1 LRTVHRRG
9 GTAITGGSGGL
20 GRTIIGA
27 LTIGVLRVGIAVVGL
42 DPAYEPIAYG
52 LFIIVAVALS
62 IDRSANA
69 IVK

>member
-1 LRTVHRRG
+1 
-9 GTAITGGSGGL
+9 
-20 GRTIIGA
+20 

-62 IDRSANA
+62 IDRSANE